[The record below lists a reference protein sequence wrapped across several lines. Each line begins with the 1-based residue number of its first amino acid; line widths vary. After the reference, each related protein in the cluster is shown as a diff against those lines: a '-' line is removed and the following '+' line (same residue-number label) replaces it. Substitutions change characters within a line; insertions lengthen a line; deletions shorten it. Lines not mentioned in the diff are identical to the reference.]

1 VDYIGQFFNFEF
13 NLNLF
18 DPQGNMILNQTWNV
32 TPQVACAYYPNDITG
47 FPEFLPTGSEGYD
60 SPRYILPG
68 HEVLFVVRFQN
79 TGNYPAEDVKI
90 DIPLDPTKWD
100 IGEFSPLH
108 ASALDM
114 GCLHDDGTYDLI
126 VDSNQV
132 VIKFV
137 FEDIYLPDS
146 VSNEEASHG
155 FAAFRIKAR
164 NDLAHNTELNA
175 QAFIYFDENP
185 AVVTNQTLHTIFDCE
200 SFSSIVG
207 QDVVCASDSISLDA
221 TQPFVDTFTWVLNN
235 EVVST
240 ASTFSYPAETGN
252 YSVVL
257 TTSNALCDIPGDSY
271 GPEVHAYSVVVN
283 PLPSAEVTTDGGVL
297 TAVDG
302 VAWQWSIDGIADVTT
317 PSIVASQNGM
327 YTVEITNEFGCSVV
341 SDSLA
346 ITSGINNIQL
356 QASINVYPNPMNAQA
371 RIELPQGLFDIEIFD
386 QTGACVRS
394 LPNSQGVVIVER
406 ASLVT
411 GIYHLQIR
419 SEEGKQHIRLVVE

>member
-1 VDYIGQFFNFEF
+1 
-13 NLNLF
+13 
-18 DPQGNMILNQTWNV
+18 
-32 TPQVACAYYPNDITG
+32 
-47 FPEFLPTGSEGYD
+47 
-60 SPRYILPG
+60 
-68 HEVLFVVRFQN
+68 
-79 TGNYPAEDVKI
+79 
-90 DIPLDPTKWD
+90 
-100 IGEFSPLH
+100 
-108 ASALDM
+108 
-114 GCLHDDGTYDLI
+114 
-126 VDSNQV
+126 
-132 VIKFV
+132 
-137 FEDIYLPDS
+137 
-146 VSNEEASHG
+146 
-155 FAAFRIKAR
+155 
-164 NDLAHNTELNA
+164 
-175 QAFIYFDENP
+175 
-185 AVVTNQTLHTIFDCE
+185 
-200 SFSSIVG
+200 
-207 QDVVCASDSISLDA
+207 
-221 TQPFVDTFTWVLNN
+221 
-235 EVVST
+235 
-240 ASTFSYPAETGN
+240 
-252 YSVVL
+252 
-257 TTSNALCDIPGDSY
+257 
-271 GPEVHAYSVVVN
+271 
-283 PLPSAEVTTDGGVL
+283 VTTDGGVL

>member
-1 VDYIGQFFNFEF
+1 
-13 NLNLF
+13 
-18 DPQGNMILNQTWNV
+18 MILNQTWNV
-32 TPQVACAYYPNDITG
+32 APQVACAYDPNDITG
-47 FPEFLPTGSEGYD
+47 YPAFLPTGSEGYD

-175 QAFIYFDENP
+175 QAFIYFDANP
-185 AVVTNQTLHTIFDCE
+185 AVVTNQTIHTIFDCE

-207 QDVVCASDSISLDA
+207 QDAVCEGDSIALDA
-221 TQPFVDTFTWVLNN
+221 TQPYVDAFTWVLNN

-240 ASTFSYPAETGN
+240 ASAFTYPAETGS

-257 TTSNALCDIPGDSY
+257 TTSNALCDIPDDSY
-271 GPEVHAYSVVVN
+271 EAEAHSFGVVVN
-283 PLPSAEVTTDGGVL
+283 PLPSAEVTIEGNVL

-302 VAWQWSIDGIADVTT
+302 VAWQWSIDGVADATT
-317 PSIVASQNGM
+317 PSIVASQSGI

-346 ITSGINNIQL
+346 ITSGIDSSL
-356 QASINVYPNPMNAQA
+356 LEASIHVYPNPMNTGA

-386 QTGACVRS
+386 QTGARVRS
-394 LPNSQGVVIVER
+394 MPGSRGVVMIER
-406 ASLVT
+406 GSLVT
-411 GIYHLQIR
+411 GVYHVRVSNETTQ
-419 SEEGKQHIRLVVE
+419 KYVRLIVE